1 MLSRLAVRS
10 DFPAMVPRCLAGARE
25 LATTPALAERDL
37 VNFPP
42 RQRPIERGPVK
53 ALIFPAEWFD
63 ALYPKT
69 GVTGPY
75 MALFG
80 VSTFLASKEYFV
92 MEHDFYVGIGLAIVM
107 TYLIKTQ
114 GPAYTEAINKQ
125 LDEEEAALKAIRQ
138 DEIDACL
145 AQIKGEQG
153 VQEQATAWQ
162 DIIAAKKEAVGLQD
176 EICFYPTS
184 IYNRKVLCVCLSR
197 KMSTFLKACLSTM
210 VFQGGLMVFHDFWL
224 VSMVFKVVSWFFMV
238 VSWFFMVFGWFP
250 WFFKLVSWFF
260 MVFGW
265 FPWFFKLV
273 SWFFMVFGWFP

>member
-1 MLSRLAVRS
+1 MGQCSKGATKSRRLKSIFVKQLLTSAAIMLSRLAVRS
-10 DFPAMVPRCLAGARE
+10 AMVPRCLAGARE

-92 MEHDFYVGIGLAIVM
+92 MEHDFYVGMGLAIVM

-145 AQIKGEQG
+145 AQIKGSRPPPGRTSSPPRRRLSACSWREN
-153 VQEQATAWQ
+153 T
-162 DIIAAKKEAVGLQD
+162 EAGL
-176 EICFYPTS
+176 PLLTP
-184 IYNRKVLCVCLSR
+184 LSR
-197 KMSTFLKACLSTM
+197 R
-210 VFQGGLMVFHDFWL
+210 
-224 VSMVFKVVSWFFMV
+224 
-238 VSWFFMVFGWFP
+238 GWTTRWRP
-250 WFFKLVSWFF
+250 P
-260 MVFGW
+260 MC
-265 FPWFFKLV
+265 
-273 SWFFMVFGWFP
+273 

>member
-1 MLSRLAVRS
+1 MGSAARAAPPSARPTSPSPLFSAATMLSRLAVRS
-10 DFPAMVPRCLAGARE
+10 AMVPRCLAGARE

-92 MEHDFYVGIGLAIVM
+92 MEHDFYVGMGLAIVM

-125 LDEEEAALKAIRQ
+125 LDEEEAAWKA
-138 DEIDACL
+138 
-145 AQIKGEQG
+145 
-153 VQEQATAWQ
+153 
-162 DIIAAKKEAVGLQD
+162 IIAAKKEAVGLQLEGEYRSRLAAAHSAVKKRLD
-176 EICFYPTS
+176 YQVETANVLRRMEQKHMVDWIIGNVKAS
-184 IYNRKVLCVCLSR
+184 ITPAQEAAALKKCISD
-197 KMSTFLKACLSTM
+197 LKALSAA
-210 VFQGGLMVFHDFWL
+210 
-224 VSMVFKVVSWFFMV
+224 
-238 VSWFFMVFGWFP
+238 
-250 WFFKLVSWFF
+250 
-260 MVFGW
+260 
-265 FPWFFKLV
+265 
-273 SWFFMVFGWFP
+273 

>member
-10 DFPAMVPRCLAGARE
+10 AMVPRCLAGARE

-92 MEHDFYVGIGLAIVM
+92 MEHDFYVGIGLAIVL

-114 GPAYTEAINKQ
+114 GPAYTAEVNKQ
-125 LDEEEAALKAIRQ
+125 LDEEEAA
-138 DEIDACL
+138 
-145 AQIKGEQG
+145 
-153 VQEQATAWQ
+153 
-162 DIIAAKKEAVGLQD
+162 GLQLEGEYRSRLAAAHAAVKKRLD
-176 EICFYPTS
+176 YQVETANVLRRMEQKHMVDWIIGNVKAS
-184 IYNRKVLCVCLSR
+184 I
-197 KMSTFLKACLSTM
+197 TP
-210 VFQGGLMVFHDFWL
+210 D
-224 VSMVFKVVSWFFMV
+224 
-238 VSWFFMVFGWFP
+238 
-250 WFFKLVSWFF
+250 
-260 MVFGW
+260 
-265 FPWFFKLV
+265 
-273 SWFFMVFGWFP
+273 